1 MRFFLAAPAFLAL
14 MMLASSQTTA
24 AEITHTLSNGENI
37 ITVTG
42 EIKEFDEV
50 EFIKLAGDIQKLT
63 VSLNSPGG
71 SNLAAAKI
79 GMFVRAHRYE
89 AMVKN
94 GATCSSAC
102 TLIWLAGSSRHLGHN
117 ARLGF
122 HSASMI
128 TGGQRDEG
136 GNFKI
141 AEYLRYLDTPQKVI
155 DLQRK
160 ADPSSMSYI
169 NYAQAKAWG
178 LLGPVKHQ
186 QKPPDFNPLCHWD
199 IWSAKFADCQ

>member
-1 MRFFLAAPAFLAL
+1 VRFFLAAPAFLAL

-37 ITVTG
+37 ITVSG
-42 EIKEFDEV
+42 EIKEFDDV

-89 AMVKN
+89 TMVKN

-102 TLIWLAGSSRHLGHN
+102 TLIWLAGSSRHLGHD

-128 TGGQRDEG
+128 TGGQREEG
-136 GNFKI
+136 GNHKVR
-141 AEYLRYLDTPQKVI
+141 EYLRYLDTPQKVI
-155 DLQRK
+155 DLARK
-160 ADPSSMSYI
+160 ADPNSMSYI

-178 LLGPVKHQ
+178 LLGPVKQ
-186 QKPPDFNPLCHWD
+186 RQNRPKVNPLCRWD
-199 IWSAKFADCQ
+199 MWSEKFVDCE